1 MIYHVTNV
9 FPPLPRFADQMLGI
23 SRPCAVHLPQR
34 QLCQCGA
41 LPTRTGPLWLGV
53 SGAVCGI
60 AVSSRPAHDT
70 ARDICGSISG
80 PRSGAHL
87 ACIAHIQR

>member
-1 MIYHVTNV
+1 MTNV
-9 FPPLPRFADQMLGI
+9 LPHFQLFADQMLGI

-34 QLCQCGA
+34 ELCECGA
-41 LPTRTGPLWLGV
+41 LPTRTGPLWVGV
-53 SGAVCGI
+53 SGAVCGV

-87 ACIAHIQR
+87 ASIAHFQR